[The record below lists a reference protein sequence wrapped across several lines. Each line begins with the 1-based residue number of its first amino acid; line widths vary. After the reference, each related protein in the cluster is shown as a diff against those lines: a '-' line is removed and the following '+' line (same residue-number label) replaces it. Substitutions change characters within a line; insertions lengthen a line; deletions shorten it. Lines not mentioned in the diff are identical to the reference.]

1 MIYILVYN
9 NSFQT
14 IAVQIFMEDDLTKI
28 LTS

>member
-9 NSFQT
+9 NSFQK